1 VVRGLHVTVH
11 GTTLLHG
18 VDLDVRSGR
27 CLAVVGHNGA
37 GKSTLLRVLA
47 GELTAGAG
55 TIAVDGTV
63 QGADELRTS
72 ARLAASVAD
81 PATAPPVAAAGAT
94 TATVRERVTAA
105 ALRRRAPDS
114 ATDEVLA
121 AFGLEDH
128 AGSRADQ
135 LSSGLRQ
142 RAQLA
147 CALVAGADVLLLD
160 DPTGFLDARTAA
172 QVAERV
178 GSARR
183 AGAAVVLA
191 THDHDLVRA
200 LADEVLV
207 LEDGHVVAR
216 VAPGSSRWLQ

>member
-1 VVRGLHVTVH
+1 VVRGLHLDAR
-11 GTTLLHG
+11 GTTLLDG
-18 VDLDVRSGR
+18 VDLDVGAGR

-37 GKSTLLRVLA
+37 GKSTLLRALA

-63 QGADELRTS
+63 QEADELRTS

-81 PATAPPVAAAGAT
+81 PATAPSADTAGVD

-105 ALRRRAPDS
+105 ARRRGAPAS

-121 AFGLEDH
+121 AFGLRDH
-128 AGSRADQ
+128 AGSRIDQ

-160 DPTGFLDARTAA
+160 DPTGFLDARTAV
-172 QVAERV
+172 QVADRV
-178 GSARR
+178 ASARR

-207 LEDGHVVAR
+207 LEDGRVVAR
-216 VAPGSSRWLQ
+216 EAPRGR